1 MPEISRFYG
10 IVIKMYFSQ
19 NEHNPPHIH
28 IIYGK
33 YVAAMDIKNLEIID
47 GKIPEKAYNLVKEW
61 VEIHKKEIL
70 SIWNSQQFKK
80 ITPLE

>member
-10 IVIKMYFSQ
+10 IIIKMYFSQ
-19 NEHNPPHIH
+19 SEHNPPHIH
-28 IIYGK
+28 VIYGK
-33 YVAAMDIKNLEIID
+33 YSAAIDIDSLKIID

-61 VEIHKKEIL
+61 VEIHKEEIL
-70 SIWNSQQFKK
+70 KIWNSQKFKK